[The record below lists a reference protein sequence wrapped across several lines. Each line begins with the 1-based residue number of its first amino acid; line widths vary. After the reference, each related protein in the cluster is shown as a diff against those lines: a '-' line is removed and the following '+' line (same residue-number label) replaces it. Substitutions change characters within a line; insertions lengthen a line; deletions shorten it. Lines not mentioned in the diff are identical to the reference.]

1 LGTTS
6 KEIFQSNK
14 AKPLGCVL
22 LVLFYDPPGNIHSS
36 CYQRLTN
43 RPRVMNFLA
52 PRIPSNKH
60 RSQKNDRIKIRD
72 LSEMES
78 ASWQHS
84 GDDIS
89 IVSAVL
95 CDYSRK
101 LATSWIKDTI
111 PLIYMENVYPSNLSS
126 VVEPVL
132 LGVKMGRVVV
142 QQRLTYDC

>member
-1 LGTTS
+1 
-6 KEIFQSNK
+6 
-14 AKPLGCVL
+14 
-22 LVLFYDPPGNIHSS
+22 
-36 CYQRLTN
+36 
-43 RPRVMNFLA
+43 
-52 PRIPSNKH
+52 
-60 RSQKNDRIKIRD
+60 
-72 LSEMES
+72 MES